1 MILQEFNYDL
11 CPSDVTFDELAIW
24 VNILNLPFELRDE
37 KWGFKLVGKIG
48 KKVLKIDVDR
58 QKNAVGKDPRARIII
73 SLNEPLPRGIS
84 VFSSRR
90 QRKEMVRCGL

>member
-11 CPSDVTFDELAIW
+11 RPSDVTFDELAIW

-58 QKNAVGKDPRARIII
+58 QKKRSWKG
-73 SLNEPLPRGIS
+73 SES
-84 VFSSRR
+84 
-90 QRKEMVRCGL
+90 